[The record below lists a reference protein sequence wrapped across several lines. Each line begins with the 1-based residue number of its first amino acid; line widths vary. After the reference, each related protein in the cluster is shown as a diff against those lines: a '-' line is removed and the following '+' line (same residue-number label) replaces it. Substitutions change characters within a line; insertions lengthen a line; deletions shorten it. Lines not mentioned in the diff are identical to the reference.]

1 MRDEWPD
8 VTNSVP
14 SYGRLSPE
22 AELIDTV
29 AHLQLEIEALK
40 FEQSAPP
47 ALAKKT
53 RLTLSKTVAF
63 TFTKVFSGDS
73 SWDQYRQVFY
83 AIVRFNLV
91 PPER

>member
-1 MRDEWPD
+1 M
-8 VTNSVP
+8 
-14 SYGRLSPE
+14 
-22 AELIDTV
+22 

-53 RLTLSKTVAF
+53 RLTLSKAVEF
-63 TFTKVFSGDS
+63 TFTKVPKFSGDS

-83 AIVRFNLV
+83 TIV
-91 PPER
+91 